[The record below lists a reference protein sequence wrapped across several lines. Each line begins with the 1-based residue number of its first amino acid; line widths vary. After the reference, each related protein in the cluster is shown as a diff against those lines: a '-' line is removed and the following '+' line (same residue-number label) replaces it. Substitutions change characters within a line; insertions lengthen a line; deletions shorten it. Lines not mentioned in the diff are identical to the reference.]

1 MSRIG
6 QANIEMTERVNE
18 LGYETVEEAIA
29 DGWDSAEFYA
39 SYEKQN
45 MVPAPYKPK
54 DEQTKAHEA
63 WLDEKKVIIGDLTNM
78 LIGLHAQGKS
88 NGTDYAV
95 IKRTLDFITRGE
107 M

>member
-39 SYEKQN
+39 SYKES
-45 MVPAPYKPK
+45 VK

-88 NGTDYAV
+88 DGTDYAV